1 MFPRH
6 AIVRHSLLAAVLASL
21 APGAARA
28 HPMLQASEPADGT
41 TLNASPPALNL
52 MFTHD
57 CRVTAIRLFD
67 EVGREHV
74 VRREG
79 GPAVSSHATAIMAA
93 PLPPGAYRLEWR
105 ALGNDGHVMNGAVRF
120 AINAAR

>member
-1 MFPRH
+1 
-6 AIVRHSLLAAVLASL
+6 
-21 APGAARA
+21 
-28 HPMLQASEPADGT
+28 
-41 TLNASPPALNL
+41 LNL

-57 CRVTAIRLFD
+57 CRVTAMRLLD
-67 EVGREHV
+67 EAGREHE

-79 GPAVSSHATAIMAA
+79 GTAASNQATAAIAV

-120 AINAAR
+120 AVSASR

>member
-1 MFPRH
+1 MFSRH
-6 AIVRHSLLAAVLASL
+6 AFVRHGVLAAILVVLT
-21 APGAARA
+21 PRAAHA
-28 HPMLQASEPADGT
+28 HAMLHHSDPADGA
-41 TLNASPPALNL
+41 TLDASPHVLNL

-57 CRVTAIRLFD
+57 CRVTAMRLLD
-67 EVGREHV
+67 AAGREHE

-79 GPAVSSHATAIMAA
+79 RPAVSNRATAAITV

-120 AINAAR
+120 AVNASR